1 MSAHTLA
8 RKRHVSITLDV
19 ECYEDLN
26 IEDIDWQELLD
37 LQGDETVEVSL
48 RECAPL

>member
-1 MSAHTLA
+1 MSAHTLT

-19 ECYEDLN
+19 ECYEDLPL
-26 IEDIDWQELLD
+26 EELDWSELLD